1 MSLFAEINNDNI
13 VVRVVVVEDGC
24 DADWCREFFD
34 GGTWIQTSEDG
45 SIRAN
50 YAGVGYTYDP
60 VNDVFFEP
68 KPYDSWSFNAET
80 YAWVP
85 PVPHPN
91 NGTFFRWDEDTL
103 AWVAVE

>member
-24 DADWCREFFD
+24 DAAWCREFFD
-34 GGTWIQTSEDG
+34 GGTWVETTEDG

-50 YAGVGYTYDP
+50 YAGVGYTYEP
-60 VNDVFFEP
+60 VTDVFFEP
-68 KPYDSWSFNAET
+68 KPFPSWSFNKET

-91 NGTFFRWDEDTL
+91 NGVFVKWDEGQL
-103 AWVAVE
+103 AWIAVA

>member
-24 DADWCREFFD
+24 DAAWCREFFD
-34 GGTWIQTSEDG
+34 GGTWVETTEDG

-68 KPYDSWSFNAET
+68 KPFPSWSFNKET

-91 NGTFFRWDEDTL
+91 NGVFVKWNEGQL
-103 AWVAVE
+103 AWIAVA